1 MDREEKEILKII
13 KDLEGLASEVLKL
26 KHESIP
32 RRPIVIEFCGSP
44 KSGKSSCINS
54 LSLFLRRNRF
64 RTKVLT
70 ERASVCPV
78 NDKYDPNFN
87 IWTACSAIAELVEAL
102 SNSSK
107 DYDVIILDRGIFDA
121 LCWFNWLKDNNSL
134 DEENFKSLEFFLV
147 MNKWRT
153 VIDLIYVF
161 TATPE
166 VSLQREYASLLTRKL
181 GSIMCDDALSSY
193 KACVENVSKKY
204 ADVFQG
210 IEIYDTSQRSLNDVN
225 HDITKSILE
234 IIQSNIA
241 EKVGYFPRAS
251 ISSELPE
258 TFSFSKARLN
268 NIVLDY
274 QVRAK
279 VEEDDGAVQP
289 IPILVITNKERNKV
303 LVVKKS
309 KTTTSKESPES
320 DRLLLYLGGHT
331 REEDSFGAS
340 DTSLLSISKLSLR
353 REIKEETGLNYIP
366 SSDDLDPLC
375 IWMRDNDRSK
385 KHLAIC
391 YIMEVNFSRTK
402 VRLDKNEFMTGGN
415 TKSGMILDIDEIL
428 NHENELESWS
438 KLILRDCF
446 GKSFGKP
453 ATLI

>member
-1 MDREEKEILKII
+1 MDREEKDILRIIEDLEKLAATVLKI
-13 KDLEGLASEVLKL
+13 KN
-26 KHESIP
+26 ESIP

-54 LSLFLRRNRF
+54 LSLFLRRNKF

-87 IWTACSAIAELVEAL
+87 IWTACSAIAELVEVL
-102 SNSSK
+102 SNNSK

-121 LCWFNWLKDNNSL
+121 LCWFNWLKDNDSL
-134 DEENFKSLEFFLV
+134 DQENFKSLETFLV

-193 KACVENVSKKY
+193 KSCVENVSKMY
-204 ADVFQG
+204 SDVFQG
-210 IEIYDTSQRSLNDVN
+210 IEVYDTSHRSLNDVN

-234 IIQSNIA
+234 IIQNNIA
-241 EKVGYFPRAS
+241 EKVGYFS
-251 ISSELPE
+251 KSLISSELPE
-258 TFSFSKARLN
+258 AFSFSESRLDE
-268 NIVLDY
+268 IALEY
-274 QVRAK
+274 QVRDT
-279 VEEDDGAVQP
+279 VEKDDEAVQP
-289 IPILVITNKERNKV
+289 IPILVITNKEKSKI
-303 LVVKKS
+303 LVVKKN
-309 KTTTSKESPES
+309 KKTTSKDSPES
-320 DRLLLYLGGHT
+320 DRLLIYLGGHT
-331 REEDSFGAS
+331 REEDSFGAT

-353 REIKEETGLNYIP
+353 REIKEETGINYIP
-366 SSDDLDPLC
+366 PSKDINPLC
-375 IWMRDNDRSK
+375 IWMRDNDRSR

-391 YIMEVNFSRTK
+391 YLMEVNFSRTK
-402 VRLDKNEFMTGGN
+402 VTLDKDEFMSGGN
-415 TKSGMILDIDEIL
+415 TKSGMILDVDEVL
-428 NHENELESWS
+428 KRENELESWS
-438 KLILRDCF
+438 KLILREHF
-446 GKSFGKP
+446 GKITGKP